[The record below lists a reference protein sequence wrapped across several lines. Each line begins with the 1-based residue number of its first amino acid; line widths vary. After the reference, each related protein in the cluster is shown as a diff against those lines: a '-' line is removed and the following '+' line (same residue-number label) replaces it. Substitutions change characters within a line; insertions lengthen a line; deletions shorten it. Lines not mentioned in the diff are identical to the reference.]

1 MPPIPPAAK
10 FHEPSPLQHAIFN
23 EPTDS
28 VLPTISVDPPSSIV
42 ATSLSAM
49 SSSSH
54 SSSTT
59 LEPDDVPSSTTSPD
73 DDSTTVAYLLLFLN
87 SHMVQIKQM
96 KHNCQTSEE
105 IKGITVEHH
114 ISKKDLTVLGTA
126 PEMSHKRHHH
136 CQTFQLTIQ

>member
-73 DDSTTVAYLLLFLN
+73 DDSTTVAYLLLFLCKGVDLQMSDLENLSAVQFASLETFWIDQEQPPQDSMHSSTSFLNLEGVDIGSRHPN
-87 SHMVQIKQM
+87 S
-96 KHNCQTSEE
+96 
-105 IKGITVEHH
+105 
-114 ISKKDLTVLGTA
+114 
-126 PEMSHKRHHH
+126 
-136 CQTFQLTIQ
+136 